1 MSPTNTPRLK
11 SFDYR
16 GMHRYSVTVC
26 TFRRQAIFVSA
37 DIVNTV
43 LTQSLHAAMACEC
56 AILAYCF
63 MPDHIHLLVEWLS
76 ATTSLSR
83 FMQLAKQ
90 LSGHAFLRFHH
101 HLLWQSGYYDRV
113 LRREEDTAQACA
125 CIWGNPVRA
134 GLVEQMADYA
144 YSGSAVLDYSLI
156 VGRHR

>member
-1 MSPTNTPRLK
+1 MSPTKTGRLR

-16 GMHRYSVTVC
+16 GMHRYSVTIC
-26 TFRRQAIFVSA
+26 TFRRQAVFVSL
-37 DIVNTV
+37 DTVNAV
-43 LTQSLHAAMACEC
+43 LTQFLHAAMACEC

-63 MPDHIHLLVEWLS
+63 MPDHIHLLVEGLS

-90 LSGHAFLRFHH
+90 LSGHAFLRPHH

-125 CIWGNPVRA
+125 YIWGNPVRA